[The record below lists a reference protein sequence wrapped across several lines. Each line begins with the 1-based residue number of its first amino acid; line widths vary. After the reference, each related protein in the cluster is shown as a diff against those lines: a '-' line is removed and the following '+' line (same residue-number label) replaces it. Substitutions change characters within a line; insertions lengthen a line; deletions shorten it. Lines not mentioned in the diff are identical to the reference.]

1 MKPVRLRPR
10 AAFIGPAFVRPAFL
24 RPVVAALGGALAA
37 LFIHSAHAD
46 LPTVPARAAVEAAP
60 AVGTSGLAQ
69 AALGM
74 ALVLGL
80 IFACAWVARRFGL
93 QRLGGGGNLVKVVSS
108 ASVGQRERV
117 VVVEVGGTW
126 LVLGVTPTQVNALHA
141 LPAGAQPPVAALS
154 SAASP
159 AAAHTGAPVAPA
171 TTALRG
177 RSGSGASLFAGS
189 LSSANAAKFDPVW
202 QFAQKLNDSLSG
214 KSKSPLT
221 TL

>member
-10 AAFIGPAFVRPAFL
+10 AAFIRPAFL

-117 VVVEVGGTW
+117 VVVEVGATW
-126 LVLGVTPTQVNALHA
+126 LVLGVTPTQVNALHT
-141 LPAGAQPPVAALS
+141 LPVNGAPHAPLAPAPTPS
-154 SAASP
+154 PSAKSD
-159 AAAHTGAPVAPA
+159 AAAGAPA
-171 TTALRG
+171 TPPST
-177 RSGSGASLFAGS
+177 
-189 LSSANAAKFDPVW
+189 SANAASFEFDPVS
-202 QFAQKLNDSLSG
+202 QFARKLHESLTG
-214 KSKSPLT
+214 KT
-221 TL
+221 TFTHP